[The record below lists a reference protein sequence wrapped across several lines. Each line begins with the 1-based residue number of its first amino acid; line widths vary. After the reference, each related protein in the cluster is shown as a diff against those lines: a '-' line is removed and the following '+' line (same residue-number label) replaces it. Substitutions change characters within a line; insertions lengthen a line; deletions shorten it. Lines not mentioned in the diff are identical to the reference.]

1 MNQNL
6 EVFSA
11 GAFEPREAADRRLAI
26 ANDADPREADLNGVE
41 VIELNFP
48 KFSDGRAF
56 SQAFLLRRRLGFT
69 GQIRATGDVLI
80 DQLVQMQRSGFS
92 QAVLRA
98 DQDLAHGQASA
109 GALPGLLS
117 RRCGAHHAPLR
128 RCLKHEGFRMNALSL
143 YDKPSPDF
151 AAKVSRAIALLRE
164 TAASH
169 PKLTQ
174 ASSLG
179 AEDMVVTH
187 LLHLADIDAS
197 VFVLETGKLHPETL
211 ALIPRIERR
220 YGISVQVFRP
230 RQESVVSFVRK
241 NGEEAMYQSIEL
253 RKACCDIRKMEPLA
267 RALAG
272 HDGWITGLRREQS
285 NARAEVGEVIQEPDR
300 IKISPLVEWTWGD
313 VWHFIG
319 LHALDY
325 NALHDQFYPSIGC
338 APCTRA
344 ISVGEDFRAG
354 RWWWEQ
360 ESAKECGLHV
370 QPVASSLVSSLE
382 RTPS

>member
-1 MNQNL
+1 
-6 EVFSA
+6 
-11 GAFEPREAADRRLAI
+11 
-26 ANDADPREADLNGVE
+26 
-41 VIELNFP
+41 
-48 KFSDGRAF
+48 
-56 SQAFLLRRRLGFT
+56 
-69 GQIRATGDVLI
+69 
-80 DQLVQMQRSGFS
+80 
-92 QAVLRA
+92 
-98 DQDLAHGQASA
+98 
-109 GALPGLLS
+109 
-117 RRCGAHHAPLR
+117 
-128 RCLKHEGFRMNALSL
+128 MNALAL

-151 AAKVSRAIALLRE
+151 AAKLARSIGVLRE
-164 TAASH
+164 AAASH
-169 PKLTQ
+169 SALTQ

-187 LLHLADIDAS
+187 LLHLADIKAS
-197 VFVLETGKLHPETL
+197 VFVLETGKLHAQTL
-211 ALIPRIERR
+211 ALIPKIEQR

-230 RQESVVSFVRK
+230 EQASVIQFVRK

-253 RKACCDIRKMEPLA
+253 RKDCCDIRKMEPLA

-285 NARAEVGEVIQEPDR
+285 NARAEVGEIIQEPER
-300 IKISPLVEWTWGD
+300 VKVSPIVEWTWGD

-319 LHALDY
+319 LHGLDY
-325 NALHDQFYPSIGC
+325 NALHDQFFPSIGC

-370 QPVASSLVSSLE
+370 QSVSTLSPTTVRTEPVEVPANTTSVLRQAQDERSLS
-382 RTPS
+382 